1 MKKRILG
8 ILIGAFILFISITG
22 CAVKSSNTS
31 NAIDVQ
37 VATAQKQNIDAELN
51 ISGTLVPQ
59 KTVNVYSKLSGQVE
73 KVNVEVGSEVKEKD
87 LLAVIETN
95 ALNLQLEQLQASLNS
110 AKASEELAKGQVAQA
125 KINLDS
131 MQRVYEET
139 KNLYDKG
146 IASKAQLNEIETK
159 YEIAKK
165 QYETALNGTLNQAKA
180 AVSAAQANIKNIKF
194 QISNAKITSPINGVV
209 TNRNINPGELAAPTA
224 PLFTIADVSTLK
236 LKGTIS
242 QRYLPYI
249 KINQTID
256 VVVDIYPNKVYKGVI
271 TSIGPMAIGTGMYFP
286 IEISIKNI
294 DNLKPGLSAYGRIKI
309 TSKDAVVI
317 PASAVVKNDGKSYVY
332 VIENNTAKKRYVET
346 GLLNDKEV
354 EIIEGLNENE
364 KVAISNVNNL
374 FDNAVVNV
382 K

>member
-1 MKKRILG
+1 MKKKILG
-8 ILIGAFILFISITG
+8 VIIAAFVLLTSITG
-22 CAVKSSNTS
+22 CAVNSSNTS
-31 NAIDVQ
+31 NTIDVQ
-37 VATAQKQNIDAELN
+37 VAAAQRKNIDAELN
-51 ISGTLVPQ
+51 ISGILVPQ

-131 MQRVYEET
+131 IQRAYEET

-180 AVSAAQANIKNIKF
+180 AVSAAQANIKNIKL

-209 TNRNINPGELAAPTA
+209 TNKNINAGELAAPTS
-224 PLFTIADVSTLK
+224 PIFTIADVSTLK

-256 VVVDIYPNKVYKGVI
+256 VVVDVYPNKTYEGVI
-271 TSIGPMAIGTGMYFP
+271 TNIGPMAVGTGMYFP
-286 IEISIKNI
+286 IEISIKNT
-294 DNLKPGLSAYGRIKI
+294 DNLKPGLSAYGKIKI
-309 TSKDAVVI
+309 NSKDGIVV
-317 PASAVVKNDGKSYVY
+317 PASSVVKNDGKAYVY
-332 VIENNTAKKRYVET
+332 VVENNTVKKRFVEI
-346 GLLNDKEV
+346 GVSNDKEV
-354 EIIEGLNENE
+354 EIVSGLNENE
-364 KVAISNVNNL
+364 KVAISNVNAL

>member
-8 ILIGAFILFISITG
+8 VIIAAFVLLTLITG
-22 CAVKSSNTS
+22 CAANSSNTS
-31 NAIDVQ
+31 NTIDVQ
-37 VATAQKQNIDAELN
+37 VAAVQKKNIDAELN
-51 ISGTLVPQ
+51 ISGILVPQ

-131 MQRVYEET
+131 IQRAYEET

-180 AVSAAQANIKNIKF
+180 AVSAAQANIKNIKL

-209 TNRNINPGELAAPTA
+209 TNKNINAGELAAPTA
-224 PLFTIADVSTLK
+224 PIFTIADVSTLK

-256 VVVDIYPNKVYKGVI
+256 VVIDVYPNKTYEGVI
-271 TSIGPMAIGTGMYFP
+271 TNIGPMAVGTGMYFP
-286 IEISIKNI
+286 IEISIKNT
-294 DNLKPGLSAYGRIKI
+294 DNLKPGLSAYGKIKI
-309 TSKDAVVI
+309 NSRDGIVV
-317 PASAVVKNDGKSYVY
+317 PASAVVKNDGKAYVY
-332 VIENNTAKKRYVET
+332 VVENNTVKKRFVEI
-346 GLLNDKEV
+346 GVSNDKEV
-354 EIIEGLNENE
+354 EIVSGLNENE
-364 KVAISNVNNL
+364 KVAISNVNAL